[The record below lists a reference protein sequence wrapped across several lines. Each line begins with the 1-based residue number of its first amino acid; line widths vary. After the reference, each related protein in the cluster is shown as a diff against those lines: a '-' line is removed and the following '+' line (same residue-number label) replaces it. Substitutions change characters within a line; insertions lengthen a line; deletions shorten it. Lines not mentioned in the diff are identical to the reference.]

1 MISPTKF
8 VSPKQPIWSWLFI
21 GGRPFL
27 RFAVVWA
34 YLAVPGSNMGATKM
48 ADLKVN
54 GLGWGIG
61 CRYDCNRAKEWGF
74 LEGVLTEY
82 HFFFLS

>member
-1 MISPTKF
+1 M
-8 VSPKQPIWSWLFI
+8 V
-21 GGRPFL
+21 RP
-27 RFAVVWA
+27 

-61 CRYDCNRAKEWGF
+61 CRFDCNRAKEWGF

-82 HFFFLS
+82 HFFSLSWNWKRNVPAWGLILSSF